1 MARIASVTIPNE
13 KQVWI
18 AVTYVQGIGCTT
30 SKAILAEAKIE
41 PTTRVKDLT
50 EAEVQK
56 INDLI
61 SAKCTVEGDLKR
73 LVTNNIKRLKDINS
87 YKGVRH
93 KAGLP
98 VNGQRT
104 RTNARTRKGKA
115 IAVGGAQPKAASKT
129 QDLGV

>member
-1 MARIASVTIPNE
+1 MARIASVTIPND

-18 AVTYVQGIGCTT
+18 ALTSVYGIGRTT
-30 SKAILAEAKIE
+30 SKAILAEAGVQ

-50 EAEVQK
+50 EAEIQK

-61 SAKCTVEGDLKR
+61 GSKYTVEGDLKR

-104 RTNARTRKGKA
+104 RTNARTRKGRA

-129 QDLGV
+129 

>member
-1 MARIASVTIPNE
+1 MARIASVTIPND

-18 AVTYVQGIGCTT
+18 ALTSVYGIGQTT
-30 SKAILAEAKIE
+30 SKAILAEAKVE

-50 EAEVQK
+50 EAEIQK

-61 SAKCTVEGDLKR
+61 GNKYTVEGDLKR

-104 RTNARTRKGKA
+104 RTNARTRKGRA

-129 QDLGV
+129 

>member
-18 AVTYVQGIGCTT
+18 ALTYVYGIGQTT

-50 EAEVQK
+50 EAEIQK

-61 SAKCTVEGDLKR
+61 GSKYTVEGDLKR

-87 YKGVRH
+87 YKGSRH

-104 RTNARTRKGKA
+104 RTNARTRKGRA

-129 QDLGV
+129 

>member
-1 MARIASVTIPNE
+1 MARVASVTIPND
-13 KQVWI
+13 KVVWI
-18 AVTYVQGIGCTT
+18 ALTYVYGIGRTT

-50 EAEVQK
+50 EAEIQK

-61 SAKCTVEGDLKR
+61 SSNQTVEGDLKR

-129 QDLGV
+129 

>member
-1 MARIASVTIPNE
+1 
-13 KQVWI
+13 
-18 AVTYVQGIGCTT
+18 
-30 SKAILAEAKIE
+30 
-41 PTTRVKDLT
+41 VKDLT

-56 INDLI
+56 INDLVGKN
-61 SAKCTVEGDLKR
+61 ATVEGDLKR

-129 QDLGV
+129 

>member
-18 AVTYVQGIGCTT
+18 ALTYVYGVGRTT

-50 EAEVQK
+50 EAEIQK

-87 YKGVRH
+87 YKGIRH

-129 QDLGV
+129 

>member
-1 MARIASVTIPNE
+1 MARIASVTIPND

-18 AVTYVQGIGCTT
+18 AVTSVYGIGQTT

-50 EAEVQK
+50 EADIQK
-56 INDLI
+56 INDLV
-61 SAKCTVEGDLKR
+61 SNKYTVEGDLKR

-129 QDLGV
+129 

>member
-1 MARIASVTIPNE
+1 MARIASVTLPND

-18 AVTYVQGIGCTT
+18 GLTYVYGIGRTT

-50 EAEVQK
+50 EAEIQK
-56 INDLI
+56 INDVI
-61 SAKCTVEGDLKR
+61 SNKCTVEGDLKR

-129 QDLGV
+129 

>member
-1 MARIASVTIPNE
+1 MARIANVTIPSE

-18 AVTYVQGIGCTT
+18 ALTYVFGIGRTT

-50 EAEVQK
+50 EAEIQK

-61 SAKCTVEGDLKR
+61 SSNQTVEGDLKR

-129 QDLGV
+129 

>member
-1 MARIASVTIPNE
+1 MARIANVTIPSE

-18 AVTYVQGIGCTT
+18 ALTYVYGIGRTT

-56 INDLI
+56 INDLVGKD
-61 SAKCTVEGDLKR
+61 ATVEGDLKR

-87 YKGVRH
+87 YKGIRH

-129 QDLGV
+129 

>member
-1 MARIASVTIPNE
+1 MARIASVVIPSE
-13 KQVWI
+13 KEVWI
-18 AVTYVQGIGCTT
+18 ALTYIYGIGRTT
-30 SKAILAEAKIE
+30 SKAILAEANIE

-50 EAEVQK
+50 EAEEQK
-56 INDLI
+56 LNDII
-61 SAKCTVEGDLKR
+61 SAKYTVEGNLKR

-87 YKGVRH
+87 YKGLRH

-129 QDLGV
+129 

>member
-18 AVTYVQGIGCTT
+18 ALTYVYGIGCTT

-50 EAEVQK
+50 EAEIQK
-56 INDLI
+56 INDII
-61 SAKCTVEGDLKR
+61 SNKYTVEGDLKR

-129 QDLGV
+129 

>member
-1 MARIASVTIPNE
+1 MARIAGVTIPAD

-18 AVTYVQGIGCTT
+18 ALTSVYGIGRTT

-50 EAEVQK
+50 EADEQK
-56 INDLI
+56 LNDII
-61 SAKCTVEGDLKR
+61 SNYTVEGDLKR
-73 LVTNNIKRLKDINS
+73 LVTNNIKRIKDINS
-87 YKGVRH
+87 YKGLRH

-129 QDLGV
+129 

>member
-18 AVTYVQGIGCTT
+18 ALTYVYGIGRTT

-50 EAEVQK
+50 EAEIQK

-61 SAKCTVEGDLKR
+61 GSQVTVEGDLRR

-129 QDLGV
+129 

>member
-1 MARIASVTIPNE
+1 MAVRLVGVDLPQNKRVEIAL
-13 KQVWI
+13 
-18 AVTYVQGIGCTT
+18 TYIYGIGQTT

-50 EAEVQK
+50 EAEIQK

-61 SAKCTVEGDLKR
+61 SSNQTVEGDLKR

-129 QDLGV
+129 

>member
-1 MARIASVTIPNE
+1 MARIANVTIPSE

-18 AVTYVQGIGCTT
+18 ARTYVFGIGRTT

-56 INDLI
+56 INDLVGKN
-61 SAKCTVEGDLKR
+61 ATVEGDLKR

-129 QDLGV
+129 

>member
-1 MARIASVTIPNE
+1 MARIAGVDLPRE
-13 KQVWI
+13 KRVEI
-18 AVTYVQGIGCTT
+18 GLTYVYGIGQTT

-50 EAEVQK
+50 EADEQK
-56 INDLI
+56 INDII
-61 SAKCTVEGDLKR
+61 SAKYRVEGDLR
-73 LVTNNIKRLKDINS
+73 RTVSNNIKRIKDINS
-87 YKGVRH
+87 YKGMRH
-93 KAGLP
+93 KAKLP

-129 QDLGV
+129 

>member
-1 MARIASVTIPNE
+1 MARIASVTIPND
-13 KQVWI
+13 KVVWI
-18 AVTYVQGIGCTT
+18 ALTYVYGIGRTT
-30 SKAILAEAKIE
+30 SKAILAEAKVE

-50 EAEVQK
+50 EADIQK

-61 SAKCTVEGDLKR
+61 SNKYTVEGDLKR
-73 LVTNNIKRLKDINS
+73 LVTNNIKRLKDISS

-129 QDLGV
+129 